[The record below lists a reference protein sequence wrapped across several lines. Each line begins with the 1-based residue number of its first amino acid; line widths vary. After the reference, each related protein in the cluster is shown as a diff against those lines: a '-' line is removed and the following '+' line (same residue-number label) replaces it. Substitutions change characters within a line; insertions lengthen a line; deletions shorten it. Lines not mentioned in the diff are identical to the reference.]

1 MQKKEWWDL
10 YSREEVFLGRHQR
23 GLPLPPDS
31 FHHMVCI
38 FVVNSHQEILM
49 TKRAPEKSYAGYWEL
64 TAGSVLAGEAIAA
77 AAVRELA
84 EETGIVCDK
93 EALTYLDRFFIPALQ
108 GWMSFFFLKHDVSLS
123 ALRLQPGETVEARWI
138 SMDPQAWND
147 PLIIPS
153 VRDRFLLF
161 WRDLRSLVE
170 GPALQSD
177 WMVPTRA
184 LCDLAQEGLA
194 YTKDPFDR
202 DRFERLQQIAAQ
214 ILAKK
219 TGMTTRRLLGFL
231 SEEKGYPTPK
241 VEVRAAIVEKGKILL
256 VHERMANRWSLPGGW
271 CDSGMGIGETAEK
284 ECREEAGIS
293 VKKKRLI
300 AIENRSQYDYDPYWF
315 EVMKCYVL
323 CEREDPSVSWSE
335 LQKAF
340 SPNTETDAV
349 GFFSPD
355 ELPELAT
362 DRVTRRSILQC
373 MQAAQNPQWPV
384 LFD

>member
-1 MQKKEWWDL
+1 MREKEWWDL
-10 YSREEVFLGRHQR
+10 YDRRGVFVGRHQR
-23 GLPLPPDS
+23 GVPLPAGC

-38 FVVNSHQEILM
+38 FVVNSRREVLM

-64 TAGSVLAGEAIAA
+64 TAGSVLAGEALATAA
-77 AAVRELA
+77 ARELA
-84 EETGIVCDK
+84 EETGIVCEK
-93 EALTYLDRFFIPALQ
+93 EALTYLDRFFIPELD
-108 GWMSFFFLKHDVSLS
+108 GWMSFFFVQRDVPLED
-123 ALRLQPGETVEARWI
+123 LHLQPGETVDARWI
-138 SMDPQAWND
+138 SLDPQAWND

-161 WRDLRSLVE
+161 WRDLRSLTE
-170 GPALQSD
+170 DPATQHD
-177 WMVPTRA
+177 WTVPVKA

-202 DRFERLQQIAAQ
+202 DRFERLQYIAAQ

-219 TGMTTRRLLGFL
+219 TGRTARRMLGFL

-241 VEVRAAIVEKGKILL
+241 VEVRAAIVERGKILL

-284 ECREEAGIS
+284 ECLEEAGI
-293 VKKKRLI
+293 VVQKKRLI

-315 EVMKCYVL
+315 EVIKCYIL
-323 CEREDPSVSWSE
+323 CERKDPSVSWTA
-335 LQKAF
+335 LQEAF
-340 SPNTETDAV
+340 SPNTETDAI
-349 GFFSPD
+349 GFFAPE

-373 MQAAQNPQWPV
+373 MKAAADDHWSV
-384 LFD
+384 VFD